1 MGMRS
6 MRGDDVA
13 VWAGLLLSGTAAGLS
28 ASGLATGWI
37 QLLLAAAVTS
47 LITSQ
52 VLSRRARRHH
62 AARQAARMAEIDHS
76 VGRYDELCS
85 ALATGSREQ
94 FQRLQG
100 SLEHSQGIVSGA
112 ASRLRESSG
121 QGTLRAMV
129 EQLQALAADEEQAQ
143 RRAEIERFAEDT
155 QTALSA
161 FVSTAEKLG
170 SDSIVIAERFQ
181 GVRSQL
187 DQVRRLIG
195 QVNEINRQTSLLA
208 LNAAIEAA
216 RAGEAG
222 RGFAVVADEVRKL
235 AQRTESF
242 SQEIGTL
249 LKHVNESIVETGQ
262 VVTQS
267 ASTDIGSAR
276 AAEANAEQLRRR
288 MEDINRHAALQA
300 ERVNELSGAIHDTVM
315 QSIVS
320 MQFEDMVNQVLAR
333 VREQSQLMAHYVN
346 GVFDAHRDVEQRDG
360 VSRVT
365 QRNEVLSRLLA
376 DADAATQVMSLNA
389 VNQRAMSTGSTGEVE
404 LF

>member
-1 MGMRS
+1 MSARM

-13 VWAGLLLSGTAAGLS
+13 VWAGLLLAGAAATLS
-28 ASGLATGWI
+28 AFAPGAWWI
-37 QLLLAAAVTS
+37 HALLAGAIAS
-47 LITSQ
+47 LIVSQ
-52 VLSRRARRHH
+52 ILSHRARARY
-62 AARQAARMAEIDHS
+62 AARQAARMADIDRNVS
-76 VGRYDELCS
+76 QYDQLCS

-100 SLEHSQGIVSGA
+100 SLEQSQGIVSSA
-112 ASRLRESSG
+112 ANRLRENSG
-121 QGTLRAMV
+121 QDTLRGMV
-129 EQLQALAADEEQAQ
+129 EQLQALAADKEQAQ
-143 RRAEIERFAEDT
+143 RRADIARFAKDT
-155 QTALSA
+155 QIALSG
-161 FVSTAEKLG
+161 FVETAEKLG
-170 SDSIVIAERFQ
+170 ADSTVIAERFE
-181 GVRSQL
+181 GVRGQL
-187 DQVRRLIG
+187 DQVRNLIG

-235 AQRTESF
+235 AQRTETF
-242 SQEIGTL
+242 SQEIGAL
-249 LKHVNESIVETGQ
+249 LAHVNESIIETGH
-262 VVTQS
+262 VVTLS
-267 ASTDIGSAR
+267 AATDIGSAR
-276 AAEANAEQLRRR
+276 DAEANAAQLWRR

-333 VREQSQLMAHYVN
+333 VREQTQLMAHYVD
-346 GVFDAHRDVEQRDG
+346 GVFDAHRDVDQRDG

-365 QRNEVLSRLLA
+365 QRNVVLSRLLA
-376 DADAATQVMSLNA
+376 DADAAT
-389 VNQRAMSTGSTGEVE
+389 RAMSLSPVNQTAMSTGEVE

>member
-1 MGMRS
+1 MGMRT

-28 ASGLATGWI
+28 ASGLVTGWI
-37 QLLLAAAVTS
+37 HVLLAAAIVS

-62 AARQAARMAEIDHS
+62 AARQAARMADIDRN
-76 VGRYDELCS
+76 VNRYDELCS

-121 QGTLRAMV
+121 QDTLRGMV

-143 RRAEIERFAEDT
+143 RRAEIERFAGDT

-170 SDSIVIAERFQ
+170 ADSIVIAERFQ

-365 QRNEVLSRLLA
+365 QRNEVLARLLA
-376 DADAATQVMSLNA
+376 DADAAAQVMSVNA
-389 VNQRAMSTGSTGEVE
+389 INQTAMSTGEVE

>member
-6 MRGDDVA
+6 MRGDDIA
-13 VWAGLLLSGTAAGLS
+13 VWAGLVLSGTAAGLP
-28 ASGLATGWI
+28 ASGPATGWI
-37 QLLLAAAVTS
+37 HVLLATAMAS
-47 LITSQ
+47 LIASQ

-62 AARQAARMAEIDHS
+62 AARQAARMAEIDHN

-121 QGTLRAMV
+121 QDTLRAMV
-129 EQLQALAADEEQAQ
+129 EQLQALAADKEQAQ
-143 RRAEIERFAEDT
+143 RRVDIERFAQDT

-161 FVSTAEKLG
+161 FVATAEKLG
-170 SDSIVIAERFQ
+170 ADSTVIAERFQ
-181 GVRSQL
+181 GVRGQL
-187 DQVRRLIG
+187 DQVRGLIG

-242 SQEIGTL
+242 SREIGAL
-249 LKHVNESIVETGQ
+249 LKQVNESIIETGQ

-300 ERVNELSGAIHDTVM
+300 ERVNELSGTIHDTVM
-315 QSIVS
+315 QRIVS
-320 MQFEDMVNQVLAR
+320 MQFEDMVNQVLSR
-333 VREQSQLMAHYVN
+333 VREQSQLMAHYVD
-346 GVFDAHRDVEQRDG
+346 GVFDAHRDLGQRDG

-365 QRNEVLSRLLA
+365 QRNKVLSRLLA
-376 DADAATQVMSLNA
+376 EADAATQVMSVNA
-389 VNQRAMSTGSTGEVE
+389 VNPTAMSTGEVV
-404 LF
+404 FF

>member
-1 MGMRS
+1 MSVRL
-6 MRGDDVA
+6 MRGDDLA
-13 VWAGLLLSGTAAGLS
+13 VWAGLLLSGTAATLS
-28 ASGLATGWI
+28 ATAWGGWWI
-37 QLLLAAAVTS
+37 QGLMAAAVAS
-47 LITSQ
+47 LIVSQ
-52 VLSRRARRHH
+52 ILSRRARARY
-62 AARQAARMAEIDHS
+62 AARQAARMADIDRNVS
-76 VGRYDELCS
+76 QYDQLCS

-100 SLEHSQGIVSGA
+100 SLEQSQGIVSSA
-112 ASRLRESSG
+112 ANRLRENSG
-121 QGTLRAMV
+121 QDTLRGMV
-129 EQLQALAADEEQAQ
+129 EQLQALAADEEQAR
-143 RRAEIERFAEDT
+143 RRADIARFAQDT
-155 QTALSA
+155 QIALSA
-161 FVSTAEKLG
+161 FVETAEKLG
-170 SDSIVIAERFQ
+170 ADSTVIAERFD
-181 GVRSQL
+181 GVRGQL
-187 DQVRRLIG
+187 DQVRNLIG

-235 AQRTESF
+235 AQRTETF

-249 LKHVNESIVETGQ
+249 LAHVNESIIETGQ
-262 VVTQS
+262 VVTLS
-267 ASTDIGSAR
+267 AATDIGSAR
-276 AAEANAEQLRRR
+276 DAEANAAQLWRR
-288 MEDINRHAALQA
+288 MEDINRHAAMQA

-346 GVFDAHRDVEQRDG
+346 GVFDAHRDVDQRDG

-365 QRNEVLSRLLA
+365 QRNVVLSRLLA
-376 DADAATQVMSLNA
+376 DADAAT
-389 VNQRAMSTGSTGEVE
+389 RAMSLSPVNQTAMSTGEVE

>member
-1 MGMRS
+1 MGMRT

-28 ASGLATGWI
+28 ASGLVTGWI
-37 QLLLAAAVTS
+37 HMLLAAAVAS

-52 VLSRRARRHH
+52 VLSRRARQHH
-62 AARQAARMAEIDHS
+62 AARQAARMADIDRN
-76 VGRYDELCS
+76 VNRYDELCS

-121 QGTLRAMV
+121 QDTLRAMV

-170 SDSIVIAERFQ
+170 ADSIVIAERFQ

-187 DQVRRLIG
+187 DQVRSLIG

-346 GVFDAHRDVEQRDG
+346 GVFDAHRDLEQRDG

-376 DADAATQVMSLNA
+376 DAEAATRVMSVNA
-389 VNQRAMSTGSTGEVE
+389 VSQTAMSTGEVE

>member
-1 MGMRS
+1 
-6 MRGDDVA
+6 
-13 VWAGLLLSGTAAGLS
+13 
-28 ASGLATGWI
+28 
-37 QLLLAAAVTS
+37 
-47 LITSQ
+47 
-52 VLSRRARRHH
+52 
-62 AARQAARMAEIDHS
+62 
-76 VGRYDELCS
+76 
-85 ALATGSREQ
+85 
-94 FQRLQG
+94 
-100 SLEHSQGIVSGA
+100 
-112 ASRLRESSG
+112 
-121 QGTLRAMV
+121 MV

-143 RRAEIERFAEDT
+143 RRAEIERFAGDT

-170 SDSIVIAERFQ
+170 ADSIVIAERFQ

-365 QRNEVLSRLLA
+365 QRNEVLARLLA
-376 DADAATQVMSLNA
+376 DADAAAQVMSVNA
-389 VNQRAMSTGSTGEVE
+389 INQTAMSTGEVE

>member
-13 VWAGLLLSGTAAGLS
+13 VWAGLVLSGTAAGLS
-28 ASGLATGWI
+28 AGGLATGWI
-37 QLLLAAAVTS
+37 HALLAAAIAS
-47 LITSQ
+47 LIASQ

-121 QGTLRAMV
+121 QDTLRAMV

-143 RRAEIERFAEDT
+143 RRADIERFAQDT
-155 QTALSA
+155 RTALSA
-161 FVSTAEKLG
+161 FVATAEKLG
-170 SDSIVIAERFQ
+170 ADSIVIAERFQ
-181 GVRSQL
+181 GVRGQL
-187 DQVRRLIG
+187 DQVRGLIG

-242 SQEIGTL
+242 SHEIGTL

-300 ERVNELSGAIHDTVM
+300 DRVNELSGAIHDTVM
-315 QSIVS
+315 RSIVS

-346 GVFDAHRDVEQRDG
+346 GVFDAHRDLEQRDG

-376 DADAATQVMSLNA
+376 DAEAATRVMSVNA
-389 VNQRAMSTGSTGEVE
+389 VSQTAMSTGEVE

>member
-13 VWAGLLLSGTAAGLS
+13 VWAGLVLSGAAAGLS
-28 ASGLATGWI
+28 VSGLATGWI
-37 QLLLAAAVTS
+37 HTLLAAAIVS

-62 AARQAARMAEIDHS
+62 AARQAARMADIDRN
-76 VGRYDELCS
+76 VNRYDELCS

-100 SLEHSQGIVSGA
+100 SLEHSQGIVSDA

-161 FVSTAEKLG
+161 FVGTAEKLG
-170 SDSIVIAERFQ
+170 ADSIVIAERFQ

-187 DQVRRLIG
+187 DKVRGLIG

-242 SQEIGTL
+242 SHEIGTL
-249 LKHVNESIVETGQ
+249 LRHVNESIVETGQ
-262 VVTQS
+262 VVTES

-288 MEDINRHAALQA
+288 MGDINRHAALQA

-376 DADAATQVMSLNA
+376 DADAATKAMNLNA
-389 VNQRAMSTGSTGEVE
+389 PGKTAMSTGDVE

>member
-1 MGMRS
+1 MKVRV

-13 VWAGLLLSGTAAGLS
+13 VWAGLLLSGMAAALLALTPGGWWIQGLLS
-28 ASGLATGWI
+28 AAI
-37 QLLLAAAVTS
+37 AS
-47 LITSQ
+47 LIASQ
-52 VLSRRARRHH
+52 ILSRRARVRY
-62 AARQAARMAEIDHS
+62 AARQAARMADIDNN
-76 VGRYDELCS
+76 VNRYDELCS
-85 ALATGSREQ
+85 ALASGSREQ
-94 FQRLQG
+94 FQRVQA
-100 SLEHSQGIVSGA
+100 SLEQSQEIVSSA

-121 QGTLRAMV
+121 QDTLRVMV

-143 RRAEIERFAEDT
+143 RRTDIERFAQDT
-155 QTALSA
+155 QVALSG
-161 FVSTAEKLG
+161 FVATAEKLG
-170 SDSIVIAERFQ
+170 ADSAVIAERFD
-181 GVRSQL
+181 GVRGQL

-235 AQRTESF
+235 AQRTETF
-242 SQEIGTL
+242 SQEIGAL
-249 LKHVNESIVETGQ
+249 LGDVNAAIVETGQ

-267 ASTDIGSAR
+267 ASTDISSAR
-276 AAEANAEQLRRR
+276 DAESNATQLWRR
-288 MEDINRHAALQA
+288 MADINRHAAVQA
-300 ERVNELSGAIHDTVM
+300 ERVNDLSAAIHDAVM

-333 VREQSQLMAHYVN
+333 VRAQTQLMSHYVN
-346 GVFDAHRDVEQRDG
+346 GVFDARRDVDQRDG

-365 QRNEVLSRLLA
+365 HRNVALARLLA
-376 DADAATQVMSLNA
+376 EAEAATA
-389 VNQRAMSTGSTGEVE
+389 AMGANPVGQSAMSTGEVE